1 MALTKA
7 VIINLDAPPGAT
19 PLPVMFN
26 PPKYSLSKTNQF
38 AEIKIPGLAS
48 SVLQFVNGDA
58 KSLSLELFFDTTDS
72 GLDVRSFTAPIANLT
87 EPGLVTHAPPR
98 LLLLWAS
105 LAFSGYLISVR
116 QEFDYF
122 DALGVP
128 LRARLTVDFKGHD
141 TLGQLLAA
149 QPLALVEQTSRYV
162 VKLGDTLQGIAAAVY
177 QDPGQWRKIAQANGI
192 DDPRAIPSGLNL
204 QVPGA

>member
-7 VIINLDAPPGAT
+7 VIVNLDAPPGT
-19 PLPVMFN
+19 PPLPVMFN

-58 KSLSLELFFDTTDS
+58 KSLSIELFFDTTDS
-72 GLDVRSFTAPIANLT
+72 GRDVRGFTAPIANLT
-87 EPGLVTHAPPR
+87 EPDPVTRAPPR

-105 LAFSGYLISVR
+105 LAFSCYLISVR
-116 QEFDYF
+116 QEFDFF

-128 LRARLTVDFKGHD
+128 LRARLNVDFKGHD

-149 QPLALVEQTSRYV
+149 PPLALVEQTSHYV
-162 VKLGDTLQGIAAAVY
+162 AKLGDTLQGIAAAVY
-177 QDPGQWRKIAQANGI
+177 QDPGQWRRIAQANGI
-192 DDPRAIPSGLNL
+192 DDPRSIPSGLNL
-204 QVPGA
+204 QVPGP